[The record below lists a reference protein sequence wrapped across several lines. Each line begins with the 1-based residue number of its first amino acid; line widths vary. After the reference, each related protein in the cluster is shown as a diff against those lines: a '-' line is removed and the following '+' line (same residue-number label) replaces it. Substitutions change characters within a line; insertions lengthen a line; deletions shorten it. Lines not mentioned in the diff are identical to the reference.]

1 MPRIGD
7 DGLRGPT
14 VTPTVAGRSGLVGK
28 LKGRAEYLPVPSSSP
43 SFAAFDAWLS
53 TSIEWAGSRAGPSWP
68 ECFARGAAHGF
79 VFRAP
84 GSTPNELLCG
94 AIAPSRDQAGRQFPL
109 ALATPLRLPPEL
121 LARPELLPF
130 VLEGVWG
137 DTTRALLAALST
149 GEPEQASDFE
159 LQPITDIAEAAA
171 LYDDWAARL
180 PLVELWA
187 LLGPALNEP
196 ESALRLLLETLS
208 PVRGEEPAETTLSVR
223 LPLGLASGLG
233 LCFWLDVVRRSLSW
247 QRTIPSLFWSHDG
260 RDGAVMLA
268 LGKAPASTLAELWL
282 PTGRCDDIADLALPV
297 SPPLVGLLSPLPA
310 SMRAALFAREATV
323 ASFLES
329 AGR

>member
-1 MPRIGD
+1 M
-7 DGLRGPT
+7 
-14 VTPTVAGRSGLVGK
+14 TPTLAGCSGLVGK

-53 TSIEWAGSRAGPSWP
+53 ASIEWAASRAGPGWP
-68 ECFARGAAHGF
+68 ECFARGAVHGF

-84 GSTPNELLCG
+84 GSTPGEILCG
-94 AIAPSRDQAGRQFPL
+94 AIAPSRDQSGRQFPL

-137 DTTRALLAALST
+137 ETTRVLLAALST
-149 GEPEQASDFE
+149 GEPEPASHFE
-159 LQPITDIAEAAA
+159 IPPMTDIAEAAA

-196 ESALRLLLETLS
+196 ESALRLLLETLR
-208 PVRGEEPAETTLSVR
+208 PIRGEDRPETTLSVR

-233 LCFWLDVVRRSLSW
+233 LCFWLDVVCRSLSW
-247 QRTIPSLFWSHDG
+247 QRTVPSLFWSHDG
-260 RDGAVMLA
+260 NDGAVMLA
-268 LGKAPASTLAELWL
+268 LGKAPHSTLAELWR
-282 PTGRCDDIADLALPV
+282 PTGHRDDIADLALPV
-297 SPPLVGLLSPLPA
+297 ASPVIDVLSALPA
-310 SMRAALFAREATV
+310 PVRAALFARDATV